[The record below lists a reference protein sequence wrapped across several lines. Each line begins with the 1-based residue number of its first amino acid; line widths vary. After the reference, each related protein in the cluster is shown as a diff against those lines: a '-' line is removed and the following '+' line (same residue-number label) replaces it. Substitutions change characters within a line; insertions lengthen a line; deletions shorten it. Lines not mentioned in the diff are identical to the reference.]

1 LKHVNRM
8 LQISAIYLESLSFFI
23 CLILNKSE
31 NKMETNNK
39 LNNNTYIPKI
49 SSSEYESQPKIII
62 DDGIKIYKRGKIE
75 VVALRG
81 LNCTFNKGEITVI
94 MGPSGCGKTTL
105 LNLIGGLDRLNSGNI
120 IVDGQNICHL
130 SDTELEKYRRN
141 KIGFVFQF
149 LNLIPELTAEENILL
164 PLELSGTL
172 TKERREFVKEL
183 LNIVG
188 LEDRKVHRP
197 DELSGGE
204 QQRIS
209 VAAALANNPD
219 IVLCD
224 EPTGE
229 LDSQSKNVVF
239 GLLRSII
246 ERFPEKAI
254 IIVSHEPDLKQIAD
268 KMYYIRDGAIS
279 HQFSKKELED
289 LKKTSS
295 DQTDFKSLDSNRGK
309 EIALLELREIS
320 HIIDEKIKKID
331 KDLHAQ

>member
-1 LKHVNRM
+1 
-8 LQISAIYLESLSFFI
+8 
-23 CLILNKSE
+23 
-31 NKMETNNK
+31 
-39 LNNNTYIPKI
+39 
-49 SSSEYESQPKIII
+49 
-62 DDGIKIYKRGKIE
+62 
-75 VVALRG
+75 
-81 LNCTFNKGEITVI
+81 
-94 MGPSGCGKTTL
+94 
-105 LNLIGGLDRLNSGNI
+105 RLNSGNI

-130 SDTELEKYRRN
+130 SDNELEKYRRN

-172 TKERREFVKEL
+172 TKERKEFVNEL
-183 LNIVG
+183 LDIVG
-188 LEDRKVHRP
+188 LEDRKIHRP

-254 IIVSHEPDLKQIAD
+254 IIVSHDPDLKQIAD

-295 DQTDFKSLDSNRGK
+295 DQTDFVSLDSNRGK

-331 KDLHAQ
+331 KSLHAQ

>member
-1 LKHVNRM
+1 MEPDNNLK
-8 LQISAIYLESLSFFI
+8 
-23 CLILNKSE
+23 
-31 NKMETNNK
+31 
-39 LNNNTYIPKI
+39 NNTIMPQNPSFKGESKPKI
-49 SSSEYESQPKIII
+49 TI
-62 DDGIKIYKRGKIE
+62 DDAIKIYKRGKIE

-130 SDTELEKYRRN
+130 SDNELEKYRRN
-141 KIGFVFQF
+141 KVGFVFQF
-149 LNLIPELTAEENILL
+149 LNLIPELTAEENIIL

-172 TKERREFVKEL
+172 TKERREFVEEL

-229 LDSQSKNVVF
+229 LDSQSKSVVL

-246 ERFPEKAI
+246 ERFPEKSI
-254 IIVSHEPDLKQIAD
+254 IIVSHDPDLKQIAD

-279 HQFSKKELED
+279 HHFSKKELEE
-289 LKKTSS
+289 LKNTSS
-295 DQTDFKSLDSNRGK
+295 DQNDFAQQDVNRAQ
-309 EIALLELREIS
+309 EVALLELRELS
-320 HIIDEKIKKID
+320 HIINEKIKKID
-331 KDLHAQ
+331 KNLHSQ

>member
-1 LKHVNRM
+1 
-8 LQISAIYLESLSFFI
+8 
-23 CLILNKSE
+23 
-31 NKMETNNK
+31 METKNNLEK
-39 LNNNTYIPKI
+39 DTYIPKNPDF
-49 SSSEYESQPKIII
+49 EHESQPKIII
-62 DDGIKIYKRGKIE
+62 DDAIKIYKRGKIE

-81 LNCTFNKGEITVI
+81 LNCTFNQGEITVI

-120 IVDGQNICHL
+120 IVDGENICHL
-130 SDTELEKYRRN
+130 SDNELEKYRRN

-172 TKERREFVKEL
+172 SKERREFIKEL
-183 LNIVG
+183 LDIVG

-229 LDSQSKNVVF
+229 LDTQSKNVVLR
-239 GLLRSII
+239 LLRSII
-246 ERFPEKAI
+246 ERFPNKSI
-254 IIVSHEPDLKQIAD
+254 IIVSHDPDLKQIAD
-268 KMYYIRDGAIS
+268 KMYYIRDGVIS
-279 HQFSKKELED
+279 HHFSKKELEE
-289 LKKTSS
+289 LKNKSS
-295 DQTDFKSLDSNRGK
+295 DQNGFALQDQNRAQ
-309 EIALLELREIS
+309 EIALLELRELS
-320 HIIDEKIKKID
+320 HIINKKIKKID
-331 KDLHAQ
+331 KNLHAQ

>member
-1 LKHVNRM
+1 
-8 LQISAIYLESLSFFI
+8 
-23 CLILNKSE
+23 
-31 NKMETNNK
+31 METKNNFK
-39 LNNNTYIPKI
+39 NNTYIPKNP
-49 SSSEYESQPKIII
+49 SFERDPQLKITI
-62 DDGIKIYKRGKIE
+62 DDAIKIYKRGKIE

-81 LNCTFNKGEITVI
+81 LSCTFNQGEITVI

-105 LNLIGGLDRLNSGNI
+105 LNLIGGLDRPNSGNI

-130 SDTELEKYRRN
+130 SDNELEKYRRN
-141 KIGFVFQF
+141 KVGFVFQF

-172 TKERREFVKEL
+172 TKERKEFVKEL

-188 LEDRKVHRP
+188 LEDRVVHRP

-219 IVLCD
+219 VVLCD

-246 ERFPEKAI
+246 ERFPKKSI
-254 IIVSHEPDLKQIAD
+254 IIVSHDPDLKQIAD

-279 HQFSKKELED
+279 HHFSKEELEE
-289 LKKTSS
+289 LKHGKSEQ
-295 DQTDFKSLDSNRGK
+295 DDFSKQDPNRAK
-309 EIALLELREIS
+309 EVALLELRELS
-320 HIIDEKIKKID
+320 HIINEKIKKID
-331 KDLHAQ
+331 KNIHAQ

>member
-1 LKHVNRM
+1 
-8 LQISAIYLESLSFFI
+8 
-23 CLILNKSE
+23 
-31 NKMETNNK
+31 METKNNLEK
-39 LNNNTYIPKI
+39 DTYIHQNP
-49 SSSEYESQPKIII
+49 SFERESQPKITI
-62 DDGIKIYKRGKIE
+62 DDAIKIYKRGKIE

-81 LNCTFNKGEITVI
+81 LNCTFNQGEITVI

-120 IVDGQNICHL
+120 IVDGQNICHY
-130 SDTELEKYRRN
+130 SDNELEKYRRN

-149 LNLIPELTAEENILL
+149 LNLIPELTAEENIIL

-172 TKERREFVKEL
+172 TKERRDFVKEL

-204 QQRIS
+204 QQRIG

-239 GLLRSII
+239 GLLRSVI
-246 ERFPEKAI
+246 ELFPEKAI
-254 IIVSHEPDLKQIAD
+254 IIVSHDPDLKQIAD

-279 HQFSKKELED
+279 HHFSKKELDE
-289 LKKTSS
+289 LKNTSS
-295 DQTDFKSLDSNRGK
+295 DQTSFAQQDLNRAQ
-309 EIALLELREIS
+309 EVALLELRELS
-320 HIIDEKIKKID
+320 HIINEKIKKID
-331 KDLHAQ
+331 KNLHSQ

>member
-1 LKHVNRM
+1 
-8 LQISAIYLESLSFFI
+8 
-23 CLILNKSE
+23 
-31 NKMETNNK
+31 METNNNLK
-39 LNNNTYIPKI
+39 NNTSLPQNP
-49 SSSEYESQPKIII
+49 SFEPESQPKITI
-62 DDGIKIYKRGKIE
+62 DDAIKIYKRGKIE

-81 LNCTFNKGEITVI
+81 LNCTFNQGEITVI

-130 SDTELEKYRRN
+130 SDNQLEKYRRN

-149 LNLIPELTAEENILL
+149 LNLIPELTAEENIVL

-172 TKERREFVKEL
+172 TKERKKFISEL

-188 LEDRKVHRP
+188 LEDRKIHRP

-229 LDSQSKNVVF
+229 LDSQSKNVVL
-239 GLLRSII
+239 GLLRSVI

-254 IIVSHEPDLKQIAD
+254 IIVSHDPDLKRIAD

-279 HQFSKKELED
+279 HHFSKKELEE
-289 LKKTSS
+289 LKNTSS
-295 DQTDFKSLDSNRGK
+295 DQNDFALQDSNRAQ
-309 EIALLELREIS
+309 EVALLELRELS
-320 HIIDEKIKKID
+320 HIINEKIKKID
-331 KDLHAQ
+331 KNLHAE

>member
-1 LKHVNRM
+1 
-8 LQISAIYLESLSFFI
+8 
-23 CLILNKSE
+23 
-31 NKMETNNK
+31 METNNK
-39 LNNNTYIPKI
+39 SNNNTYMPQNPSVEGESKLKI
-49 SSSEYESQPKIII
+49 TI
-62 DDGIKIYKRGKIE
+62 DDAIKIYKRGKIE

-130 SDTELEKYRRN
+130 SDNELEKYRRH

-172 TKERREFVKEL
+172 TKERREFVNEL

-229 LDSQSKNVVF
+229 LDSQSKHVVF

-254 IIVSHEPDLKQIAD
+254 IIVSHDPDLKQIAD

-279 HQFSKKELED
+279 HHFSKKELDE
-289 LKKTSS
+289 LKNTSS
-295 DQTDFKSLDSNRGK
+295 DQTGYAQQDLNRAQ
-309 EIALLELREIS
+309 EVALLELRELS
-320 HIIDEKIKKID
+320 HIINEKIKKID
-331 KDLHAQ
+331 KKLHSQ

>member
-1 LKHVNRM
+1 
-8 LQISAIYLESLSFFI
+8 
-23 CLILNKSE
+23 
-31 NKMETNNK
+31 
-39 LNNNTYIPKI
+39 
-49 SSSEYESQPKIII
+49 
-62 DDGIKIYKRGKIE
+62 
-75 VVALRG
+75 
-81 LNCTFNKGEITVI
+81 
-94 MGPSGCGKTTL
+94 
-105 LNLIGGLDRLNSGNI
+105 
-120 IVDGQNICHL
+120 
-130 SDTELEKYRRN
+130 
-141 KIGFVFQF
+141 
-149 LNLIPELTAEENILL
+149 
-164 PLELSGTL
+164 
-172 TKERREFVKEL
+172 
-183 LNIVG
+183 VG

-254 IIVSHEPDLKQIAD
+254 IIVSHDPDLKQIAD

-331 KDLHAQ
+331 KNLHAQ

>member
-1 LKHVNRM
+1 
-8 LQISAIYLESLSFFI
+8 
-23 CLILNKSE
+23 
-31 NKMETNNK
+31 METKNNLEK
-39 LNNNTYIPKI
+39 DTYIPKNP
-49 SSSEYESQPKIII
+49 SSENESQPKITI
-62 DDGIKIYKRGKIE
+62 DDAIKIYKRGKIE

-81 LNCTFNKGEITVI
+81 LNCTFNQGEITVI

-105 LNLIGGLDRLNSGNI
+105 LNLIGGLDRPNSGNI

-130 SDTELEKYRRN
+130 SDNELEKYRRN

-172 TKERREFVKEL
+172 TKERKEFVKEL
-183 LNIVG
+183 LSIVG
-188 LEDRKVHRP
+188 LEDRVVHRP

-246 ERFPEKAI
+246 ERFPEKSI
-254 IIVSHEPDLKQIAD
+254 IIVSHDPDLKQIAD
-268 KMYYIRDGAIS
+268 KMYYIRDGTIS
-279 HQFSKKELED
+279 HHFSKKELEE
-289 LKKTSS
+289 LKKSS
-295 DQTDFKSLDSNRGK
+295 SEQDNFALQDPNRAQ
-309 EIALLELREIS
+309 EIALLELRELS
-320 HIIDEKIKKID
+320 HIINEKIKKID
-331 KDLHAQ
+331 KNLHAR

>member
-1 LKHVNRM
+1 METKNNIKKDTNLDQN
-8 LQISAIYLESLSFFI
+8 LSF
-23 CLILNKSE
+23 E
-31 NKMETNNK
+31 GEA
-39 LNNNTYIPKI
+39 
-49 SSSEYESQPKIII
+49 QPKIII
-62 DDGIKIYKRGKIE
+62 DDAIKIYKRGKIE

-81 LNCTFNKGEITVI
+81 LNCTFNQGEITVI

-105 LNLIGGLDRLNSGNI
+105 LNLIGGLDRPNSGNI

-130 SDTELEKYRRN
+130 SDNELEKYRRN

-149 LNLIPELTAEENILL
+149 LNLIPELTAEENIIL

-172 TKERREFVKEL
+172 TKERKEFVKEL

-188 LEDRKVHRP
+188 LEDRVVHRP

-219 IVLCD
+219 VVLCD

-246 ERFPEKAI
+246 ERFPKKSI
-254 IIVSHEPDLKQIAD
+254 IIVSHDPDLKQIAD

-279 HQFSKKELED
+279 HHFSKKELEE
-289 LKKTSS
+289 LKHGTSEQ
-295 DQTDFKSLDSNRGK
+295 DDFSKRDPNRAK
-309 EIALLELREIS
+309 EVALLELRELS
-320 HIIDEKIKKID
+320 HIINEKIKKID
-331 KDLHAQ
+331 KNLHAQ